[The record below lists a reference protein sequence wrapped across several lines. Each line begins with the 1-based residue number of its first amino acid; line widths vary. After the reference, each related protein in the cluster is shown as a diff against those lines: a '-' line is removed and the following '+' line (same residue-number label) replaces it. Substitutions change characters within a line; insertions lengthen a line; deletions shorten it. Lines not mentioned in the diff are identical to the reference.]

1 MLTIQKEMLRSK
13 TKLDD
18 LLEGYKDLDHVYI
31 KNRLEEYDD
40 SVQYYS
46 IYAPNNKWR
55 IPMLDCMNGENW

>member
-1 MLTIQKEMLRSK
+1 VLTIHKEMLRSK

-46 IYAPNNKWR
+46 ILCTKQQMEDSNARLYEW
-55 IPMLDCMNGENW
+55 